1 MRNPADGSNAL
12 VTWQGSK
19 VRFPSAGTR
28 NAESLSV
35 RKPGDTRG
43 EVQVPSRS
51 VAVTLRLVRVDT
63 PDARTLQEA
72 QQAELGESFG
82 FRGFALADPPQ
93 FRSPR
98 GAFLVA
104 YDGDVAVACGGI
116 CPLGALPGTAEV
128 KRMYT
133 VPPYRRQG
141 IGVRILRSLEVE
153 ALALGYRAAALETG
167 TVMHWAV
174 ALYEGQGYSQIPL
187 YPPYLAST
195 HSTCLGKAL

>member
-1 MRNPADGSNAL
+1 M
-12 VTWQGSK
+12 
-19 VRFPSAGTR
+19 
-28 NAESLSV
+28 
-35 RKPGDTRG
+35 
-43 EVQVPSRS
+43 
-51 VAVTLRLVRVDT
+51 AVKLRLVRVET
-63 PDARTLQEA
+63 PDARALQEA
-72 QQAELGESFG
+72 QQAELGELLG

-104 YDGDVAVACGGI
+104 YDAGVAVACGGI

-133 VPPYRRQG
+133 VPHYRRRG
-141 IGVRILRSLEVE
+141 LGVRILRSLEVE
-153 ALALGYRAAALETG
+153 ALALGYHAVALETG
-167 TVMHWAV
+167 STMHWAV

-195 HSTCLGKAL
+195 HSTCLGKMLRYVARASS

>member
-1 MRNPADGSNAL
+1 M
-12 VTWQGSK
+12 T
-19 VRFPSAGTR
+19 T
-28 NAESLSV
+28 
-35 RKPGDTRG
+35 PGDTQRD
-43 EVQVPSRS
+43 VRDPSRS

-72 QQAELGESFG
+72 QQTELGELLG

-104 YDGDVAVACGGI
+104 YDCDVAVACGGI
-116 CPLGALPGTAEV
+116 CPLGALPRTAEV

-133 VPPYRRQG
+133 VPPYRRRG

-153 ALALGYRAAALETG
+153 ALVLGYRAAALETG

-174 ALYEGQGYSQIPL
+174 ALFEGQGYSQIPL

-195 HSTCLGKAL
+195 HSTCLGKVL